1 MVRTDAV
8 GVEKAERMDLRQT
21 GHFLLEQDVKVL
33 AFQLLRAV
41 LGRSERAGPFGHAG
55 QHQIGRL
62 QGAFD
67 QLRQTEALA
76 QQVVLHFAQR
86 AVMQLHQDECVGAD
100 DGGDGKR
107 GADGQPAQSM
117 RQRFFVG

>member
-1 MVRTDAV
+1 M
-8 GVEKAERMDLRQT
+8 KS
-21 GHFLLEQDVKVL
+21 L

-41 LGRSERAGPFGHAG
+41 LGGSESARPFGDAG

-62 QGAFD
+62 QGALDKF
-67 QLRQTEALA
+67 RQAEALP
-76 QQVVLHFAQR
+76 QQVVLHLAQR
-86 AVMQLHQDECVGAD
+86 AVMQLRQDERVGAD